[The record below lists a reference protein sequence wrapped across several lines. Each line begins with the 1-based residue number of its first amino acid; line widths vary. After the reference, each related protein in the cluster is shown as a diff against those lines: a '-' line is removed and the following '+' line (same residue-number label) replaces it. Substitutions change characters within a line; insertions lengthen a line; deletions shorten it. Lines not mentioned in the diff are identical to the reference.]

1 MSHSEVLSPYTR
13 ECVGQVPDMSERE
26 IADLIDRAFA
36 YRCEIDGERRAEI
49 LAETA
54 RRIEL
59 EREDV
64 ARLLSSESGLC
75 IRSATK
81 EVGRALDCLRIGA
94 RIAAEIDHLDLT
106 PEFVRGADP
115 TGPKLS
121 VIHEP
126 HDLIV
131 GITPF
136 NHPLNA
142 VAHKVVPAVAA
153 GTSMVL
159 KPSDKTPL
167 SALRFVATLVE
178 AGLPAE
184 MLPVATGLPA
194 QRVVRQLVSDPRID
208 LVTFTGSVE
217 VGKAIARTMAE
228 SGNEL
233 IRYVPELGGNVC
245 FVVMGDCDLDHAARI
260 ALGAFENSGQRCT
273 AIRKILIDES
283 VADAFVERFAAL
295 ARELRY
301 GDPSDPDVDV
311 GTVITEEQAARLE
324 ARVLDA
330 VEHGARLVLGNVR
343 KAALY
348 SPTIVDHVRPEF
360 ELADR
365 ESFGPVASVI
375 RIRDLDDA
383 IAIIR
388 RGRFRLASAI
398 ATRDP
403 AAAERLHREIVVGQF
418 SWNGPPSYRTE
429 QAPFGGFGDSGNGEK
444 EGIIMTTRAYRRI
457 RTVYVHDAPGS

>member
-1 MSHSEVLSPYTR
+1 
-13 ECVGQVPDMSERE
+13 MSERE
-26 IADLIDRAFA
+26 IADLTDRAYE
-36 YRCEIDGERRAEI
+36 YRCEIDGEQRAAI

-59 EREDV
+59 ERDDV
-64 ARLLSSESGLC
+64 AQLISSESGLC
-75 IRSATK
+75 IRSADK
-81 EVGRALDCLRIGA
+81 EVGRALDCLRVGA
-94 RIAAEIDHLDLT
+94 RIAAEIDDLDLT
-106 PEFVRGADP
+106 PEFVRNADP
-115 TGPKLS
+115 TGPKLT

-167 SALRFVATLVE
+167 SALRLVATLVE
-178 AGLPAE
+178 AGLPAD
-184 MLPVATGLPA
+184 MLATATGMPA

-228 SGNEL
+228 CGNEL
-233 IRYVPELGGNVC
+233 VRYVPELGGNAC
-245 FVVMGDCDLDHAARI
+245 FVVMRDCDLDQAARI

-273 AIRKILIDES
+273 AIRKILVDES
-283 VADAFVERFAAL
+283 IADPFVERFAAL

-301 GDPSDPDVDV
+301 GDPSDPDVEV

-324 ARVLDA
+324 GRVHDA
-330 VEHGARLVLGNVR
+330 VERGARLVLGNVR
-343 KAALY
+343 KGALY
-348 SPTIVDHVRPEF
+348 SPTIVDDVKPEF
-360 ELADR
+360 ELANR

-388 RGRFRLASAI
+388 RGRFRLASAV
-398 ATRDP
+398 ATHDRV
-403 AAAERLHREIVVGQF
+403 AAERLHREIAVGQF

-457 RTVYVHDAPGS
+457 RTVYVHDAPGR